1 MLTNTQ
7 DQTFDVSNDSRFESD
22 LRDDEWENIGPP
34 IENFFRDIRK
44 SGSGRNR
51 KYSLREIL
59 NAIFYIMSTNCKW
72 RNLPKDHFPP
82 YSAVRYYYRLLM
94 DTELLEE
101 LHQKLV
107 KERKNP

>member
-7 DQTFDVSNDSRFESD
+7 NQGLDVSNESQYDSD
-22 LRDDEWENIGPP
+22 LRDHEWEKIGPP
-34 IENFFRDIRK
+34 IDKFFKEIRK

-101 LHQKLV
+101 LHQKLIH
-107 KERKNP
+107 ERKT

>member
-7 DQTFDVSNDSRFESD
+7 NQDFGITKETRYESD
-22 LRDDEWENIGPP
+22 LRDHEWDSIGPHL
-34 IENFFRDIRK
+34 ETFFRNIRK

-72 RNLPKDHFPP
+72 RNLPKDRFPP

-94 DTELLEE
+94 DTELLED

-107 KERKNP
+107 KDRKN